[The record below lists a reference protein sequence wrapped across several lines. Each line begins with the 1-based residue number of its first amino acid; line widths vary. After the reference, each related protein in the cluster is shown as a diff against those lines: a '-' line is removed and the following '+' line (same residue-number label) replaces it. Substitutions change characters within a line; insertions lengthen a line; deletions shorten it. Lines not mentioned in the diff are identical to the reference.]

1 MFGISKTHANK
12 LFFTAIFPLKLLEKF
27 QFVFFLMSYAF
38 VVLFYLFIFLKLCN
52 IQSTFVKTN
61 SSPYST
67 KERLNATLN

>member
-1 MFGISKTHANK
+1 MHGVTKTHASK
-12 LFFTAIFPLKLLEKF
+12 PFFPAIFPLKSLEKF

-52 IQSTFVKTN
+52 IQSTFVKTS

-67 KERLNATLN
+67 KEKLNATLN